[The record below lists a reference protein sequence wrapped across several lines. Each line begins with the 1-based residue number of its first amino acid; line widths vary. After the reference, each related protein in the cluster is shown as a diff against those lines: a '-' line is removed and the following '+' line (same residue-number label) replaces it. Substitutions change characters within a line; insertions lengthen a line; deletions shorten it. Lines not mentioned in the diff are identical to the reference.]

1 MTSKLVPL
9 ISEADIASA
18 IQTLAKDIDQ
28 DYDGQP
34 LVVVTV
40 LKGAFIFAADLIR
53 QITPPISRVELLRLS
68 SYGSGTNS
76 SGQVKILNDL
86 APKAIAHQHVL
97 LVEDIVDTGRST
109 ATAIALLKQHHPAS
123 VKLCSLLDKPA
134 RRIVPVE
141 IDYLGFTIEDHFAIG
156 YGRDWDERY
165 RELSGIYAVE
175 EE

>member
-9 ISEADIASA
+9 ISEADIARA
-18 IQTLAKDIDQ
+18 LQTLAKEIDQ
-28 DYDGQP
+28 DYDGKP

-53 QITPPISRVELLRLS
+53 KITTPISRVELIRLS

-76 SGQVKILNDL
+76 SGQVKIFSDL
-86 APKAIAHQHVL
+86 APEAIIRQHVL

-156 YGRDWDERY
+156 YGLDWDERY